1 MADKYKAKTDTT
13 KEYNFFDEF
22 KEKQEINNTLLQQQI
37 ETEAEQDSLEVD
49 SLSKTPMYKREGII
63 PSDITNPATAIKAI
77 EHIGE
82 AKREKII
89 TGHKTLSDVHNFI
102 AKEKELYDEDKIAY
116 NKLSEER
123 ERLHKEKDILY
134 DMAYPRAWHVLFG
147 AKDKKTEEMYHT
159 ALGSLEAI
167 NLQLD
172 NLHYKWDAQR
182 SGDMGIGG
190 RAALGFHGFTPSRT
204 ESLMEAIDFF
214 DDYKSN
220 VDVWEKEYSDYIKSY
235 NENVDSDILDYE
247 PFEESIDDSLDLD
260 MFQNDLQSWMG
271 DGKDRTRGLHSNI
284 EKDYPGRLGE
294 LTPFSPEYTGFKYPA
309 YTSARD
315 KALEGLDLLTYDERT
330 ERPEA
335 GDDIPQFFQER
346 STWWADLESSKE
358 IAKSL
363 LKK

>member
-1 MADKYKAKTDTT
+1 MSDKYKAKTDTT

-22 KEKQEINNTLLQQQI
+22 KEKQEINNTLIQQQVEI
-37 ETEAEQDSLEVD
+37 ESRQDSIDTD
-49 SLSKTPMYKREGII
+49 SISKTPMYKREGII
-63 PSDITNPATAIKAI
+63 PFDITNPETAVKAI

-102 AKEKELYDEDKIAY
+102 AKEKELYDNDEMAY
-116 NKLSEER
+116 NKLFEER

-167 NLQLD
+167 

-247 PFEESIDDSLDLD
+247 PFEESIDDSLDLN

-294 LTPFSPEYTGFKYPA
+294 LTPFSPEYT
-309 YTSARD
+309 
-315 KALEGLDLLTYDERT
+315 DLNILHIHQRETK
-330 ERPEA
+330 
-335 GDDIPQFFQER
+335 
-346 STWWADLESSKE
+346 L
-358 IAKSL
+358 
-363 LKK
+363 